1 MWPGAPAPPPGT
13 PPYWAPAKKS
23 PLPLW
28 LGAVLCT
35 VVVIAA
41 VSVVIYARNS
51 SGDYPDEWD
60 PRVADLVAFVE
71 DQRDLQFD
79 HPVPVDFLSAD
90 EYSDAVRVD
99 AGDLTEEETESLD
112 RQVAFLRALGLASG
126 DLDPVEAQND
136 LADAGTLA
144 YYDVVTERVVVRGTE
159 LAVDLR
165 VTLVHEL
172 THVLQDQQFDLEEL
186 QQGID
191 PDDEAAV
198 DDAFTGYLALVEG
211 DAVRVENA
219 YVESLGQAEFDE
231 YVETYN
237 EGFEASQDDLG
248 DIPAALQAFGIV
260 PYVLG
265 QPLVSLIAAEG
276 GNGAVDDAFDQLPA
290 TGEHMLDPR
299 SYLAADGPAEPT
311 ELDAP
316 PLPDGIDEPTEEG
329 VFDAVDLYVVLA
341 ERIDPVVALEAA
353 DGWGNGRWVTY
364 EDDDRT
370 CVRFAVDSDS
380 TGDATQV
387 ADTLEEW
394 TDAAPAANGARVVDE
409 GDTPFV
415 ESCDPGDDAV
425 DINDRALDV
434 LQLPALR
441 SQLTVEAVELGG
453 LDLDTAFDQAD
464 CVVGALGY
472 DAALQVAYAAEEA
485 DLPGNF
491 DAALTS
497 CGNA

>member
-79 HPVPVDFLSAD
+79 HPVPVDFLSAA

-231 YVETYN
+231 YVETYS
-237 EGFEASQDDLG
+237 EGFEDAQDDLG

-276 GNGAVDDAFDQLPA
+276 GNGAVDDAFDHLPA

-299 SYLAADGPAEPT
+299 SYLLDPASPSD
-311 ELDAP
+311 LGAP
-316 PLPDGIDEPTEEG
+316 PLPDAGEPLEEG
-329 VFDAVDLYVVLA
+329 VVSAVDLYVLLA
-341 ERIDPVVALEAA
+341 ERIDPLVALEAA
-353 DGWGNGRWVTY
+353 DGWGNGHWVTY
-364 EDDDRT
+364 EKDGDET
-370 CVRFAVDSDS
+370 CVRFRIDSDTGDDAGEVDSALREWVAAAPPA
-380 TGDATQV
+380 TDATFAGQGRI
-387 ADTLEEW
+387 DY
-394 TDAAPAANGARVVDE
+394 
-409 GDTPFV
+409 V
-415 ESCDPGDDAV
+415 ESCDPGTENV
-425 DINDRALDV
+425 RINDRALDV
-434 LQLPALR
+434 LQVPALR
-441 SQLTVEAVELGG
+441 SQLMAEAVQAGG
-453 LDLDTAFDQAD
+453 LGVDEAFDQAD
-464 CVVGALGY
+464 CVVGELGY
-472 DAALQVAYAAEEA
+472 DAVLQVAYAAEEA

-497 CGNA
+497 CGNG